1 MEHTLYQDST
11 LFLQVFIYF
20 YKKNNLFLLCTL
32 DVEKN
37 MRFIKNNCAFFKKK
51 LYIFN

>member
-1 MEHTLYQDST
+1 MEHTLFQDST

-32 DVEKN
+32 DVEK
-37 MRFIKNNCAFFKKK
+37 KYALYKK
-51 LYIFN
+51 